1 MSELNDIFNLDGD
14 MFVTKNEGK
23 SKDSDFYKPYPE
35 DGKDGVYKA
44 LVRFL
49 PNPQD
54 PKKSKI
60 HKYYVYLND
69 PRTGDGFS
77 VDCPSTVGKKSILK
91 DIFWKLK
98 NSHSAADQELS
109 KKFSRKED
117 YYSLI
122 QVVADKNRPELEG
135 KIMIF
140 KYGKKLNDMIESQL
154 KPEYGDPCNPFDLF
168 DGKLFGIH
176 VRKVGEWNNYD
187 LCQFVGERCP
197 ISIEGKKMERN
208 QNDMNSILEYL
219 KTGPQ
224 NLLDFDY
231 KEWNETLT
239 EKVMEIIRT
248 TVPDGRLVNEIMSG
262 VNTSS
267 SSSSNTSY
275 NQSQTSANDFLSD
288 VASPSKSA
296 GSSKP
301 NEDFLASPSKPSSSA
316 SSLEDLYADL

>member
-1 MSELNDIFNLDGD
+1 
-14 MFVTKNEGK
+14 
-23 SKDSDFYKPYPE
+23 
-35 DGKDGVYKA
+35 
-44 LVRFL
+44 
-49 PNPQD
+49 
-54 PKKSKI
+54 
-60 HKYYVYLND
+60 VYLND

-98 NSHSAADQELS
+98 NSHSAADQEIA

-208 QNDMNSILEYL
+208 QSDMNSILEYL

-231 KEWNETLT
+231 KEWNESLT

-267 SSSSNTSY
+267 SSSASSNASY
-275 NQSQTSANDFLSD
+275 SQSSSSANDFLND
-288 VASPSKSA
+288 VSAPSKSSSSSKPNDDFLSSPSKS
-296 GSSKP
+296 
-301 NEDFLASPSKPSSSA
+301 SSSA